1 MKKIFLLAV
10 ISFISFN
17 LIAQTEYMVVAK
29 KDGST
34 MKVKVA
40 DVDSVAFAMLVGEH
54 LGTYSEDTVAVDSY
68 DMEINPVTKVPTF
81 FIQNDDVAAS
91 VVELGNTGWTNIGA
105 KGFTNVASSSTI
117 SLAFDSKG
125 VPYTYF
131 INANSKS
138 QVMKYSSGTWIVVGG
153 EFGTASTVTSTLDG
167 IGVYTDD
174 NPIIGFMSSKAI
186 GATARRTLTVSY
198 FDGVEWLA
206 DQNVAGVSANNYLV
220 NMFNAGG
227 ALYCGFI
234 QQGAGGSY
242 KLYKYKGEFT
252 WEKVCEYLPTGASQP
267 NIVGAEWAVSS
278 NGNDIYLLAGSD
290 AITNSVWFP
299 TVFRYTVDTQKWTQ
313 VGEPLTSAGG
323 ANQQTMQTASRFD
336 LALDNAGNPMVF
348 YKDYDNSFYPTI
360 VTLNPESRQWNTP
373 VVLENYSLGTKRLM
387 LKSIEP
393 GTQYATYIKE
403 EGGINKV
410 NAVKLNF

>member
-1 MKKIFLLAV
+1 
-10 ISFISFN
+10 
-17 LIAQTEYMVVAK
+17 
-29 KDGST
+29 
-34 MKVKVA
+34 
-40 DVDSVAFAMLVGEH
+40 
-54 LGTYSEDTVAVDSY
+54 
-68 DMEINPVTKVPTF
+68 
-81 FIQNDDVAAS
+81 
-91 VVELGNTGWTNIGA
+91 
-105 KGFTNVASSSTI
+105 
-117 SLAFDSKG
+117 
-125 VPYTYF
+125 
-131 INANSKS
+131 
-138 QVMKYSSGTWIVVGG
+138 
-153 EFGTASTVTSTLDG
+153 
-167 IGVYTDD
+167 
-174 NPIIGFMSSKAI
+174 
-186 GATARRTLTVSY
+186 
-198 FDGVEWLA
+198 
-206 DQNVAGVSANNYLV
+206 
-220 NMFNAGG
+220 MFNAGG

-336 LALDNAGNPMVF
+336 LALDNVGNPMVF